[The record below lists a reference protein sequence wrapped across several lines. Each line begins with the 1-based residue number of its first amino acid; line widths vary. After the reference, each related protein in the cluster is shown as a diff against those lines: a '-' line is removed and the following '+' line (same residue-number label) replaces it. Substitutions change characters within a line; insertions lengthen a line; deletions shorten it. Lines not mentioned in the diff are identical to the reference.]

1 MSIQQKDGTVDG
13 TVIVSGEEEL
23 AETTDDSLSPEER
36 QSYAWMDEE
45 TQSLISPEDRL
56 DPDVV
61 PVKREA
67 SRSPITR
74 TIFVLVSLGV
84 FVLFGLFIS
93 LIAGFGRS
101 RQSQVTT
108 DPTPSGNEFISPSEA
123 DYYRG
128 RLALTDQQNDQVT
141 SVDDDP
147 TPTPQPSPSPSPTP
161 RSTASRAERAASTP
175 PPAPRAQTPPP
186 APRAQTPPPAPR
198 PAPTPLR
205 SQPSNNGSS
214 APPVDP
220 FDRWNQL
227 AALSS
232 ATADVETATA
242 IPLSEE
248 RTPQDSLAAFGGGTL
263 TDHSLRTGAFPAAV
277 IGNDTFQSS
286 SEGVA
291 VDSNRGASELE
302 LSSGA
307 RGILEGRQVGIAG
320 VGTNVTQEVSQDVG
334 SFVVARS
341 VPETYQV
348 ALGSSAAAEVSV
360 PMYWEASNNES
371 SRFAVT
377 LTEPLIATNG
387 DVALPAGTIFI
398 TEAQLS
404 DSSSRNNSSRIVN
417 QTVVA
422 VVYESID
429 GTIHQEPVQP
439 RTIMVRGRNNEPLIA
454 ERRQRSNLG
463 NDFLMGIT
471 GGLGRV
477 GQVLSENDFFTTT
490 SSSGNDRF
498 SSTVTQRQ
506 SGDSNVFAAALD
518 GFFSPLLEQMQQRA
532 ESREQRQE
540 PNIFVVGEGR
550 EVSVFVNGLL
560 EVRP

>member
-1 MSIQQKDGTVDG
+1 MSIQQKDGTVNG

-93 LIAGFGRS
+93 IIAGFGRS

-108 DPTPSGNEFISPSEA
+108 DPTPSGDEFISPSEA

-128 RLALTDQQNDQVT
+128 RLALTDQQTDQVT
-141 SVDDDP
+141 SADDDP
-147 TPTPQPSPSPSPTP
+147 TPTPQPSPSPTP
-161 RSTASRAERAASTP
+161 RSTA
-175 PPAPRAQTPPP
+175 PRADTAALPPPP

-232 ATADVETATA
+232 ATADVETETAT
-242 IPLSEE
+242 PLSEE

-263 TDHSLRTGAFPAAV
+263 TDYSLRTGTFPAAV
-277 IGNDTFQSS
+277 IGSDTFQSS
-286 SEGVA
+286 SEAIA
-291 VDSNRGASELE
+291 VDSNRGVSERASELE

-307 RGILEGRQVGIAG
+307 RGILEGRQIGIAG
-320 VGTNVTQEVSQDVG
+320 AGANVPQEVSQDVG

-341 VPETYQV
+341 VPESYQV

-360 PMYWEASNNES
+360 PMYWESGSNES
-371 SRFAVT
+371 NRFAVT

-387 DVALPAGTIFI
+387 DVALPTGTIFI

-404 DSSSRNNSSRIVN
+404 DSSSRNSSSRIVS

-439 RTIMVRGRNNEPLIA
+439 GTIMVRGRNNEPLIA

-463 NDFLMGIT
+463 NDFLMGLT

-498 SSTVTQRQ
+498 SSTVTQQRR
-506 SGDSNVFAAALD
+506 SGDSNVLAAALD
-518 GFFSPLLEQMQQRA
+518 GFFNPLLEQMQQRA